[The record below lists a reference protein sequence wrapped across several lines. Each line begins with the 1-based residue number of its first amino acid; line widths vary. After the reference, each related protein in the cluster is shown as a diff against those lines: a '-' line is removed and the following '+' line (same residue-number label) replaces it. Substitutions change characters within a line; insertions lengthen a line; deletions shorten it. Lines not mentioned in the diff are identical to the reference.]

1 MKAAT
6 RASIERDDTR
16 GEDPEVRQAIVSAL
30 NGHAGTVVA
39 MDPTTG
45 KVYSMVNQQ
54 QGLHNAF
61 KPCST
66 IKLVVGLAGLHENE
80 IGPSGILELTG
91 GDYRMGLTDALA
103 HSDNGYFQEV
113 GEKLGYERVLE
124 YAKDFGLG
132 EPTGLNT
139 AGETSGLI
147 PLKIPS
153 RGITFMSSHGDGFAV
168 TTLQL
173 ASLTS
178 AIVNGGYLYKPQ
190 ILRSDREIASFK
202 PVLRRRIEVSDSD
215 RARVLE
221 GMMGS
226 ASFGTGRASATQG
239 ALVAGKTGTC
249 SDEVSKIGLYTSVN
263 NVDHPTLAL
272 AVIIRGS
279 SERGASAAGIA
290 GEVYRQLAPRFN
302 IALTR
307 PRRVTEGTSAR
318 TGGQK

>member
-1 MKAAT
+1 M
-6 RASIERDDTR
+6 SI
-16 GEDPEVRQAIVSAL
+16 AIWPA
-30 NGHAGTVVA
+30 
-39 MDPTTG
+39 
-45 KVYSMVNQQ
+45 
-54 QGLHNAF
+54 
-61 KPCST
+61 
-66 IKLVVGLAGLHENE
+66 
-80 IGPSGILELTG
+80 
-91 GDYRMGLTDALA
+91 
-103 HSDNGYFQEV
+103 
-113 GEKLGYERVLE
+113 
-124 YAKDFGLG
+124 
-132 EPTGLNT
+132 
-139 AGETSGLI
+139 LI

>member
-1 MKAAT
+1 MKTAT

-16 GEDPEVRQAIVSAL
+16 GEDPQVRQAILSAL
-30 NGHAGTVVA
+30 NGHAGTVVG
-39 MDPTTG
+39 MDPRTG
-45 KVYSMVNQQ
+45 RVYSMVNQQ
-54 QGLHNAF
+54 LGVHAAF

-80 IGPSGILELTG
+80 IGSSGILELTG

-124 YAKDFGLG
+124 YARDFGLG

-139 AGETSGLI
+139 TGETGGLI
-147 PLKIPS
+147 PLRIPP

-190 ILRSDREIASFK
+190 ILRTDKEISGFK
-202 PVLRRRIEVSDSD
+202 PSLRRKIEVSDAD

-226 ASFGTGRASATQG
+226 AAFGTGKSSATQG

-263 NVDHPTLAL
+263 NVDNPTLAL
-272 AVIIRGS
+272 AVIVRGS
-279 SERGASAAGIA
+279 SERGASAATIA

-307 PRRVTEGTSAR
+307 PRRVTEGTRASS
-318 TGGQK
+318 GSDK